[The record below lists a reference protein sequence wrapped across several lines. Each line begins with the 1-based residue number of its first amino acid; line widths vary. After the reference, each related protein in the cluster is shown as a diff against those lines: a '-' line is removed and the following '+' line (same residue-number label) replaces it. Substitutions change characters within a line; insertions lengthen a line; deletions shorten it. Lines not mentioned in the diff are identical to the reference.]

1 MRKTKLLL
9 VAFLAMLGMS
19 SYAQSWTPA
28 EVAEGEF
35 YLYNVG
41 KGLYFGKGNAW
52 GTQASMTE
60 LTDGNTI
67 LAKLVKVGDYFFIN
81 TKVGND
87 AWGLENLAAAGDVY
101 TDQSRGKQ
109 STWEFQKAGDGNV
122 YYIISK
128 DNHGGGSGR
137 YLTASAD
144 DTILRDANESTSD
157 YAKWKLLSPSD
168 KDAAIQEA
176 SLKAVREH
184 YNAVKNAVL
193 AIKSDLDI
201 SEAESLANAAT
212 SEEGFNNAISSVR
225 NALNNYLPTTN
236 DVVNITS
243 ALIDNAAPGISG
255 NMNYWTNSGNPGLQN
270 QLWEYWNQKGKTSQQ
285 TIANLAPGYYLLKVI
300 AYTRE
305 GMNGKIYA
313 GENTKTLVGVASS
326 VVNDRGQGN
335 TWIAAGNGVNNLI
348 FNVSSSASNISIG
361 IEASSDEEGDGW
373 TCWRSFELTYAKD
386 LSTLYKVP
394 LKEVV
399 DNAALIEEGSIPA
412 SAYAAFQEVLND
424 NNKTWDTAED
434 YEKAIQAIKDATEN
448 AKALVDPYANYLDKV
463 EAVKNMKDEDVYT
476 GSDAKE
482 TLEGVI
488 SETEQNV
495 NAATTAEAIDAE
507 TAKLVPAAKAFVK
520 DVTINPDAC
529 LDITC
534 LIENPHFIYGK
545 GGGNVATGWTLA
557 AGGSITEHRLST
569 HNFEAWHRKF
579 DLSQT
584 ITELPMGTYK
594 VTLQGFARH
603 DDTNVTDKTF
613 LYCGVKTVS
622 VKDITAEWSTTSYYK
637 PGDPQMGD
645 GNYDSSYQKDG
656 VTVYQPNGM
665 TGAYYWFQ
673 KTNPE
678 TSLPFYTSEVETL
691 LAEDGDLKIGF
702 KCEAD
707 QDWVLWDNFHLYYY
721 GSAIAVTLDEAE
733 GSAYS
738 EDIENANVTLKK
750 TISEGWNTVILP
762 IAATKSEIGATELYT
777 YSGNED
783 GKLLFTSADE
793 IEPNVP
799 YLMKAS
805 AAITEPMTF
814 NGVTVKAAAE
824 SLVTEGD
831 NFNFV
836 GTYTGT
842 TALEGDYVLTE
853 NAFTKANGGNT
864 IKAYRAYIKTVADAA
879 EEEASARELLIS
891 IDGVLT
897 AIDAIDGK
905 KISTGAIYNLAGQK
919 VKKAQKGIFIQDG
932 KKVIVK

>member
-9 VAFLAMLGMS
+9 VAFMAMLGS
-19 SYAQSWTPA
+19 SVFAQSWTPA

-67 LAKLVKVGDYFFIN
+67 KVTLVPEGEYFFIN

-87 AWGLENLAAAGDVY
+87 AWGLENLADAGAVY
-101 TDQSRGKQ
+101 TDQSRNKK
-109 STWEFQKAGDGNV
+109 STWEFSKVSDGIYN
-122 YYIISK
+122 IISRA
-128 DNHGGGSGR
+128 NHGGGEGR
-137 YLTASAD
+137 YLIASAD
-144 DTILRDANESTSD
+144 DTILRDGESGVTE
-157 YAKWKLLSPSD
+157 YAQWKLLAATDAEIVKAGVQYNEKKQRILAIDNGIDTSAADALVASATSVED
-168 KDAAIQEA
+168 INAAIA
-176 SLKAVREH
+176 SLMDAFKN
-184 YNAVKNAVL
+184 YLTNATDEVEVTSVFVVNPSFETGNTNGWTFEGSNDSGAKENSNPTYTISNADGNYV
-193 AIKSDLDI
+193 
-201 SEAESLANAAT
+201 
-212 SEEGFNNAISSVR
+212 FNIWSSGNAISQKIE
-225 NALNNYLPTTN
+225 NIPNGNYKLT
-236 DVVNITS
+236 
-243 ALIDNAAPGISG
+243 ALIATDGGHQVQLNANGESVKIDAIDKGTGVVGELAFAVLDGTATIG
-255 NMNYWTNSGNPGLQN
+255 AEGVDKYW
-270 QLWEYWNQKGKTSQQ
+270 
-285 TIANLAPGYYLLKVI
+285 
-300 AYTRE
+300 
-305 GMNGKIYA
+305 
-313 GENTKTLVGVASS
+313 
-326 VVNDRGQGN
+326 
-335 TWIAAGNGVNNLI
+335 
-348 FNVSSSASNISIG
+348 
-361 IEASSDEEGDGW
+361 
-373 TCWRSFELTYAKD
+373 
-386 LSTLYKVP
+386 YKV
-394 LKEVV
+394 
-399 DNAALIEEGSIPA
+399 DNFRLFFTGALTDLTPYKDALAKALEEAEKIEEGSIPA
-412 SAYAAFQEVLND
+412 DAYSTFSSIVSANSGEFSS
-424 NNKTWDTAED
+424 AED
-434 YEKAIQAIKDATEN
+434 YESAISAINDAVSN
-448 AKALVDPYANYLDKV
+448 AKPLISPYQIYLDKV

-520 DVTINPDAC
+520 NVTINPDAC

-545 GGGNVATGWTLA
+545 GGGNVATGWSLA
-557 AGGSITEHRLST
+557 SGGSITEHRLLT
-569 HNFEAWHRKF
+569 HNFEAWHRQF

-584 ITELPMGTYK
+584 ITDLPKGTFK

-603 DDTNVTDKTF
+603 DNASITDKTF
-613 LYCGVKTVS
+613 LYCGVKTVA
-622 VKDITAEWSTTSYYK
+622 VKDIRAEWSTSSYYK
-637 PGDPQMGD
+637 SGDPQMGD

-702 KCEAD
+702 KCETGE
-707 QDWVLWDNFHLYYY
+707 DWVLWDNFHLYYY

-805 AAITEPMTF
+805 AAISEPMTF

-824 SLVTEGD
+824 SLVAEGE

-853 NAFTKANGGNT
+853 DAFTKANGGNT

-919 VKKAQKGIFIQDG
+919 VKKAQKGVFIQDG
-932 KKVIVK
+932 KKVIVT

>member
-1 MRKTKLLL
+1 
-9 VAFLAMLGMS
+9 MLGMS

-144 DTILRDANESTSD
+144 DTILRDGNESTSD

-225 NALNNYLPTTN
+225 NALINYLPTTN

-305 GMNGKIYA
+305 GMNGKIFA
-313 GENTKTLVGVASS
+313 GENTKTLVGVANS

-348 FNVSSSASNISIG
+348 FNLSSSASNISIG

-448 AKALVDPYANYLDKV
+448 AKALVGPYANYLDKKA
-463 EAVKNMKDEDVYT
+463 AVVAMKDADTYS
-476 GSDAKE
+476 GSDAKS
-482 TLEGVI
+482 TLESVLN
-488 SETEQNV
+488 ETEGNV
-495 NAATTAEAIDAE
+495 EAASTAEAIDAE

-520 DVTINPDAC
+520 NVTINPDAC

-645 GNYDSSYQKDG
+645 PNYDSSYQKDG

-762 IAATKSEIGATELYT
+762 IAATKSEIGATDLYT
-777 YSGNED
+777 YSGNEE
-783 GKLLFTSADE
+783 GKLMFTSADE

-824 SLVTEGD
+824 SLVAEGD

-919 VKKAQKGIFIQDG
+919 VKKAQKGVFIQDG

>member
-1 MRKTKLLL
+1 MRKTKLLM
-9 VAFLAMLGMS
+9 VAFMAMLGMS

-67 LAKLVKVGDYFFIN
+67 LANLVKVGDYFFIN

-87 AWGLENLAAAGDVY
+87 AWGLENLADAGAVY
-101 TDQSRGKQ
+101 TDQSRNKK

-144 DTILRDANESTSD
+144 DTILRDGNESTSD

-225 NALNNYLPTTN
+225 NALINYLPTTN

-255 NMNYWTNSGNPGLQN
+255 NMNYWANSGNPSLQN

-305 GMNGKIYA
+305 GMNGKIFA
-313 GENTKTLVGVASS
+313 GENTKTLVGVANS

-348 FNVSSSASNISIG
+348 FNLSSSASNISIG

-762 IAATKSEIGATELYT
+762 IAATKSEIGATDLYT

-824 SLVTEGD
+824 SLVAEGD

-853 NAFTKANGGNT
+853 NAFTKAKGGNT

-919 VKKAQKGIFIQDG
+919 VKKAQKGVFIQDG

>member
-9 VAFLAMLGMS
+9 VAFMAMLGMS

-144 DTILRDANESTSD
+144 DTILRDGNESTSD

-225 NALNNYLPTTN
+225 NALINYLPTTN

-305 GMNGKIYA
+305 GMNGKIFA
-313 GENTKTLVGVASS
+313 GENTKTLVGVANS

-348 FNVSSSASNISIG
+348 FNLSSSASNISIG

-448 AKALVDPYANYLDKV
+448 AKALVGPYANYLDKKA
-463 EAVKNMKDEDVYT
+463 AVVAMKDADTYS
-476 GSDAKE
+476 GSDAKS
-482 TLEGVI
+482 TLESVLN
-488 SETEQNV
+488 ETEGNV
-495 NAATTAEAIDAE
+495 EAASTAEAIDAE

-520 DVTINPDAC
+520 NVTINPDAC

-645 GNYDSSYQKDG
+645 PNYDSSYQKDG

-762 IAATKSEIGATELYT
+762 IAATKSEIGATDLYT
-777 YSGNED
+777 YSGNEE
-783 GKLLFTSADE
+783 GKLMFTSADE

-824 SLVTEGD
+824 SLVAEGD

-919 VKKAQKGIFIQDG
+919 VKKAQKGVFIQDG